1 MRCSRCASDDIS
13 IQAVAEKQKRGSFK
27 TMLWILLA
35 ICTCGIVLLIPIIM
49 NKGSKT
55 VTYAVCQNCGNSWE
69 VQS

>member
-13 IQAVAEKQKRGSFK
+13 IQAVAQKQKKGLLQDYALDTFGYLH
-27 TMLWILLA
+27 LW
-35 ICTCGIVLLIPIIM
+35 IVLLIPIIM

>member
-13 IQAVAEKQKRGSFK
+13 IQAVAQKQKRGCFK